1 MVLAAAQPESRREP
15 GDNADTRGLVSDS
28 SIVICDGVDD
38 DRDGGGDHDRRQV
51 GEGDTSPKPDV
62 LGMPP
67 NPLLGE
73 LAFIVRIQ
81 KEPVIVPDD
90 DEDEVARP
98 DRNLGLPAP
107 RHPHGEVRMKD
118 EYREH
123 EHEGVIARD
132 WPVAKEFVVPPVR
145 SVPGGH
151 FVCPAKFALAF
162 DFDTGENRGDNTDE
176 QGFKN
181 DLHQDFSGVL
191 GESTTL
197 HYNIMLIKCQSL
209 LLNEK
214 GIKVA
219 TSFYTES
226 APMDEQR
233 YYDLFEQAGVWYRDT
248 HVVLDAG
255 AHSDRYFNK
264 SVLFLRPALT
274 RKVCLGL
281 VTPFLHS
288 EIEIVV
294 GPELGGV
301 YLSQYAAEHLTDINN
316 RDVLAMTAEKVG
328 DPEKN
333 FHFTRGLGHL
343 LEGRRVLITED
354 VLTSGDSVRRV
365 MKAVEKNGGIVVGI
379 TAICNRGGVVA
390 EQYGDNISLCSLMNV
405 NPPTWKAT
413 PDDPCPLCR
422 DGVPINT
429 TVGKGAK
436 FLKELAAS
444 QNG

>member
-1 MVLAAAQPESRREP
+1 
-15 GDNADTRGLVSDS
+15 
-28 SIVICDGVDD
+28 
-38 DRDGGGDHDRRQV
+38 
-51 GEGDTSPKPDV
+51 
-62 LGMPP
+62 
-67 NPLLGE
+67 
-73 LAFIVRIQ
+73 
-81 KEPVIVPDD
+81 
-90 DEDEVARP
+90 
-98 DRNLGLPAP
+98 
-107 RHPHGEVRMKD
+107 
-118 EYREH
+118 
-123 EHEGVIARD
+123 
-132 WPVAKEFVVPPVR
+132 
-145 SVPGGH
+145 
-151 FVCPAKFALAF
+151 
-162 DFDTGENRGDNTDE
+162 
-176 QGFKN
+176 
-181 DLHQDFSGVL
+181 
-191 GESTTL
+191 
-197 HYNIMLIKCQSL
+197 
-209 LLNEK
+209 
-214 GIKVA
+214 
-219 TSFYTES
+219 
-226 APMDEQR
+226 MDEHR
-233 YYDLFEQAGVWYRDT
+233 YSDLFEEAGVWYRDT
-248 HVVLDAG
+248 HVVLDSG

-274 RKVCLGL
+274 RRVCLGL